1 MKKKINFRIKIK
13 KLICLCFIIAQ
24 VMVSKSQSNEKS
36 AISMLKLKVNWPE
49 FLSRHDMVW
58 EKMPEDYY
66 EGAFVGNG
74 LMGAIIFRD
83 DKEPNSL
90 RFEIGRTDIYDERK
104 DSDVHARCRLPIGQ
118 VLLTTAGKITG
129 TKMRIDLWNAEV
141 RGEITTDVGS
151 IGFRCFAPSD
161 EMIVLIELTTT
172 NLEKNCRLTFRPQ
185 QGNSPRR
192 MLFPTESSY
201 SPNPPFQ
208 LGSVDG
214 FDVCVQPLL
223 AGGDYAT
230 AWKEERT
237 VPNKRVYYIHVAN
250 GIPAGGAAI
259 KAVKALNHA
268 MKREIRDIEK
278 AHRAWWH
285 AFYPKSFVTIP
296 DARIESFYWIQ
307 WYKLASAMR
316 EGGPM
321 VDLMGP
327 WFRVSR
333 WAAYWM
339 NLNAQ
344 LSLYTVHQG
353 NHLELGEPMCQWLEN
368 SMEDLINNAPPEYR
382 YNSASLGNPT
392 NLRLIAPAPGS
403 SKFQFVALP
412 WLVQHHYLQYRY
424 TIDDQRLLEK
434 IYPLMRRTFN
444 LYLHYL
450 ERGDDDR
457 YHIPLAYSDEYGYAE
472 DTNLNI
478 GLLRWGLETL
488 IKCNA
493 RLRINDPMLPEW
505 KETLAKLVDYQI
517 DKKTGLMIGK
527 DTLFAKPHRHYSHLL
542 AIFPLYVL
550 NVEQYPEYRE
560 IIETSIRHFDDL
572 NVNNTIMY
580 RFTGASSLF
589 AAIGKGD
596 EALGCLDR
604 SLTIYPNG
612 PTLRENTLYS
622 EGGSPTFESPIS
634 AARSVLDMLIQSW
647 GGTIRVFPAC
657 PSNWKD
663 ISFHDLRAE
672 GAFLVSASREA
683 GKTKFIRIRSLAGE
697 PCIIK
702 CDMKEDNIK
711 LIAPKTVTMKINKE
725 KIVLENLKKGEEA
738 ILYSGDKPDKFIVK
752 PLPSNKNDHNQWG
765 GRR

>member
-1 MKKKINFRIKIK
+1 
-13 KLICLCFIIAQ
+13 
-24 VMVSKSQSNEKS
+24 
-36 AISMLKLKVNWPE
+36 
-49 FLSRHDMVW
+49 
-58 EKMPEDYY
+58 
-66 EGAFVGNG
+66 
-74 LMGAIIFRD
+74 
-83 DKEPNSL
+83 
-90 RFEIGRTDIYDERK
+90 
-104 DSDVHARCRLPIGQ
+104 
-118 VLLTTAGKITG
+118 
-129 TKMRIDLWNAEV
+129 
-141 RGEITTDVGS
+141 
-151 IGFRCFAPSD
+151 
-161 EMIVLIELTTT
+161 
-172 NLEKNCRLTFRPQ
+172 
-185 QGNSPRR
+185 
-192 MLFPTESSY
+192 
-201 SPNPPFQ
+201 
-208 LGSVDG
+208 
-214 FDVCVQPLL
+214 
-223 AGGDYAT
+223 
-230 AWKEERT
+230 
-237 VPNKRVYYIHVAN
+237 
-250 GIPAGGAAI
+250 
-259 KAVKALNHA
+259 
-268 MKREIRDIEK
+268 
-278 AHRAWWH
+278 
-285 AFYPKSFVTIP
+285 
-296 DARIESFYWIQ
+296 
-307 WYKLASAMR
+307 MR

-327 WFRVSR
+327 WFRMSR

-368 SMEDLINNAPPEYR
+368 SMEDLINNVPPEYR

-403 SKFQFVALP
+403 SKFQFIALP

-424 TIDDQRLLEK
+424 TIDDQRLREK

-450 ERGDDDR
+450 KRGDDDR
-457 YHIPLAYSDEYGYAE
+457 YHIPFAYSDEYGYAE

-488 IKCNA
+488 VKCNA

-550 NVEQYPEYRE
+550 NVEKNPEYRE
-560 IIETSIRHFDDL
+560 IIETSIHHFDDL

-589 AAIGKGD
+589 AAIGNGD
-596 EALGCLDR
+596 EALKGLHR
-604 SLTIYPNG
+604 SLTIYPKG
-612 PTLRENTLYS
+612 PTVRENTLYS

-657 PSNWKD
+657 PSYWKD

-711 LIAPKTVTMKINKE
+711 LIAPKTVTMKINKD
-725 KIVLENLKKGEEA
+725 KIVLDLKKGEEA
-738 ILYSGDKPDKFIVK
+738 ILYSGDKPDKFIVM